1 MRSKKKIHC
10 HRVLN
15 RAVHNTRENRAKA
28 FMMKENN
35 AICRAVD
42 VRKTYWRGK
51 VAVEA
56 LRGVSMTIQRN
67 DYISIMGPSGSGKST
82 LVHILSC
89 LDSPTS
95 GEYFFEDK
103 LVSKYTDEELAKI
116 RNKYVGFVFQSFS
129 LLPRSTALDNVALPL
144 VYGGVRKKKKIEK
157 AKDILAKIGLGDRMY
172 HRPNEMSGGEC
183 QRVAIARALVNDPRI
198 IFADEPTGNLDSVT
212 GTEIME
218 IFDKLVEEGNTIVL
232 VTHDAKVAAH
242 AAKIVQLKDGQIDN
256 A

>member
-1 MRSKKKIHC
+1 
-10 HRVLN
+10 
-15 RAVHNTRENRAKA
+15 
-28 FMMKENN
+28 MKENSV
-35 AICRAVD
+35 ICRAVD
-42 VRKTYWRGK
+42 IRKIYTRGK

-56 LRGVSMTIQRN
+56 LRGVTVQIQRN

-95 GEYFFEDK
+95 GKYYFEDT
-103 LVSKYTDEELAKI
+103 LVSQYTDLELAKI
-116 RNKYVGFVFQSFS
+116 RNKYVGFVFQNFS

-144 VYGGVRKKKKIEK
+144 VYGGVRKKEKIAK
-157 AKDILAKIGLGDRMY
+157 AADILRKIGLGDRMH

-212 GTEIME
+212 GSEIMG

-232 VTHDAKVAAH
+232 VTHDANVAAH
-242 AAKIVQLKDGQIDN
+242 AKKIVKLKDGRIED